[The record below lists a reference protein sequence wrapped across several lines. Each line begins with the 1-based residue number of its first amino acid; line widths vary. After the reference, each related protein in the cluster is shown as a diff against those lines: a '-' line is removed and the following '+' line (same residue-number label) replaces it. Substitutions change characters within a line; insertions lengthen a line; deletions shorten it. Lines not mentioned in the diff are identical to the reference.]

1 MSSKRSLRRAQRTLR
16 QGGAAVLNIVS
27 LIDVFAILV
36 FYLLVNALNP
46 DVLPVPAVLK
56 LAESEAR
63 QAAQP
68 TISIAIGEHEIRI
81 DGRLIGQ
88 TQQAV
93 ANSGGMIRELRA
105 ALHEAG
111 RTGNGAAGGARKEI
125 SIVADKR
132 LPFRVLKQVMAACA
146 DEQYAHV
153 SLAVV
158 EKAADPATAGGG
170 A

>member
-1 MSSKRSLRRAQRTLR
+1 MSSKRSLRRAERTLR

-46 DVLPVPAVLK
+46 EVLPVPAVLK

-63 QAAQP
+63 LAPQP
-68 TISIAIGEHEIRI
+68 TISIAISEHEIRI
-81 DGRLIGQ
+81 DGRL
-88 TQQAV
+88 V
-93 ANSGGMIRELRA
+93 ASTGEGLVGSVETIRALRA
-105 ALHEAG
+105 ALHDAAVAG
-111 RTGNGAAGGARKEI
+111 QSPKKEI
-125 SIVADKR
+125 SIIADKR
-132 LPFRVLKQVMAACA
+132 LPFRVLKQVMSACA

-158 EKAADPATAGGG
+158 EKPVGDG

>member
-1 MSSKRSLRRAQRTLR
+1 MSSKRSLRRADRTLR
-16 QGGAAVLNIVS
+16 RGGAAVLNIVS

-46 DVLPVPAVLK
+46 EVLPVPASLK
-56 LAESEAR
+56 LAESAAR

-68 TISIAIGEHEIRI
+68 TISIAISEREIRI
-81 DGRLIGQ
+81 DGRL
-88 TQQAV
+88 V
-93 ANSGGMIRELRA
+93 ASTGEGLVGSVETIRALRA
-105 ALHEAG
+105 ALHDAG
-111 RTGNGAAGGARKEI
+111 LSRPAVAGQPPKQEI

-132 LPFRVLKQVMAACA
+132 LPFRVLKQVMSACA

-158 EKAADPATAGGG
+158 EKPIGDG

>member
-16 QGGAAVLNIVS
+16 SGGTAVLNIVS

-46 DVLPVPAVLK
+46 EVLPVPAALK

-63 QAAQP
+63 LAPQP
-68 TISIAIGEHEIRI
+68 TISIAISEHEIRI
-81 DGRLIGQ
+81 DGRL
-88 TQQAV
+88 V
-93 ANSGGMIRELRA
+93 ASTGESLVGSVETIRLLRA
-105 ALHEAG
+105 ALHDAAVAG
-111 RTGNGAAGGARKEI
+111 QSPKKEI
-125 SIVADKR
+125 SIIADKR
-132 LPFRVLKQVMAACA
+132 LPFRVLKQVMSACA

-158 EKAADPATAGGG
+158 EKPIGDG

>member
-1 MSSKRSLRRAQRTLR
+1 MSSKRSLRRAERTLR

-46 DVLPVPAVLK
+46 EVLPVPAVLK

-63 QAAQP
+63 LAPQP
-68 TISIAIGEHEIRI
+68 TISIAISEHEIRI
-81 DGRLIGQ
+81 DGRL
-88 TQQAV
+88 V
-93 ANSGGMIRELRA
+93 ASTGEGLVGSVETIRALRA
-105 ALHEAG
+105 ALHDAAVAG
-111 RTGNGAAGGARKEI
+111 QSPKKEI
-125 SIVADKR
+125 SIIADKR
-132 LPFRVLKQVMAACA
+132 LPFRVLKQVMSACA
-146 DEQYAHV
+146 DEQSAHV

-158 EKAADPATAGGG
+158 EKPVGDG

>member
-1 MSSKRSLRRAQRTLR
+1 MSSKRSLRRAERTLR
-16 QGGAAVLNIVS
+16 HGGAAVLNIVS

-46 DVLPVPAVLK
+46 EVLPVPAVLK

-63 QAAQP
+63 QPPLP
-68 TISIAIGEHEIRI
+68 TLSIAISEREIRI
-81 DGRLIGQ
+81 DGRLVSSAPEGL
-88 TQQAV
+88 AGSRN
-93 ANSGGMIRELRA
+93 AIRELRA

-111 RTGNGAAGGARKEI
+111 LPATEAKAAAGKREI
-125 SIVADKR
+125 SIIADKR
-132 LPFRVLKQVMAACA
+132 LQFRVLKQVMSACA

-158 EKAADPATAGGG
+158 EKPLPAGGG

>member
-1 MSSKRSLRRAQRTLR
+1 MSSKRSLRRARRMLR
-16 QGGAAVLNIVS
+16 SGGSAVLNIVS

-46 DVLPVPAVLK
+46 EVLPVPAALK

-63 QAAQP
+63 LAPQP
-68 TISIAIGEHEIRI
+68 TISIAISEHEIRI
-81 DGRLIGQ
+81 DGRLIVSADGLVGSAE
-88 TQQAV
+88 T
-93 ANSGGMIRELRA
+93 IRSLRA

-111 RTGNGAAGGARKEI
+111 QSSKKEI
-125 SIVADKR
+125 SIIADKR
-132 LPFRVLKQVMAACA
+132 LPFRVLKQVMSACA

-158 EKAADPATAGGG
+158 EKPVGDG

>member
-1 MSSKRSLRRAQRTLR
+1 MSSKRGLRRAQRTLR
-16 QGGAAVLNIVS
+16 SGGTAVLNIVS

-46 DVLPVPAVLK
+46 EVLPVPAALK

-63 QAAQP
+63 LAPQP
-68 TISIAIGEHEIRI
+68 TISIAISEHEIRI
-81 DGRLIGQ
+81 DGRL
-88 TQQAV
+88 V
-93 ANSGGMIRELRA
+93 ASASEGLVGSVETIRALRA

-111 RTGNGAAGGARKEI
+111 PSSKKEI
-125 SIVADKR
+125 SIIADKR
-132 LPFRVLKQVMAACA
+132 LPFRVLKQVMSACA

-158 EKAADPATAGGG
+158 EKPMGDG

>member
-1 MSSKRSLRRAQRTLR
+1 MSSKRSLRRARRMLR
-16 QGGAAVLNIVS
+16 SGGTAVLNIVS

-46 DVLPVPAVLK
+46 EVLPVPAALK

-63 QAAQP
+63 LAPQP
-68 TISIAIGEHEIRI
+68 TISVAISEHEIRI
-81 DGRLIGQ
+81 DGRL
-88 TQQAV
+88 V
-93 ANSGGMIRELRA
+93 ASSGEVLVGSAETIRALRA
-105 ALHEAG
+105 ALHDAG
-111 RTGNGAAGGARKEI
+111 QPAKKEI
-125 SIVADKR
+125 SIIADKR
-132 LPFRVLKQVMAACA
+132 LPFRVLKQVMNACA

-158 EKAADPATAGGG
+158 EKVEKSEGDG